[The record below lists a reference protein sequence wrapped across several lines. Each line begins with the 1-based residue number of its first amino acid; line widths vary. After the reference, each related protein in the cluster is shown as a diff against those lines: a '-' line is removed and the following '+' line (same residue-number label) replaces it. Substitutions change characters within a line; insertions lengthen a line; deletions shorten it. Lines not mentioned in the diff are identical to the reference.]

1 VSWDPGT
8 ESGIEDPG
16 RHGRFPGLIANQGHL
31 PPTFRD
37 EAAQGWGT
45 RLLGGIGISTKLW
58 VGHP

>member
-1 VSWDPGT
+1 
-8 ESGIEDPG
+8 
-16 RHGRFPGLIANQGHL
+16 L